1 MKNSNSW
8 IRMLWP
14 AEWTQRLV
22 LLLVLLL
29 AAVTLWTHY
38 TDIPQLARS
47 QGQVIALQ
55 RTQIIQAAND
65 GVVQQIL
72 VREGDQVKKGMLLM
86 QLDASQAEAAVSDS
100 RGRVAALKAM
110 LARLRAEVFERPL
123 VFGPELAAFPHFT
136 QNQRDLYERRQRAL
150 REELATLRNML
161 KHVQQE
167 LTMSLPLLDTGDIA
181 QTEILRLRRSV
192 AELEGT
198 ISNRQNKFF
207 QDAQADMT
215 KAEEDLSTQEQVLID
230 RETNLERMQ
239 IFAPSDGLVR
249 NLRMTTL
256 GGRVRP
262 GDVVMEL
269 LPTNSELI
277 VEAKLKPSDLAH
289 VKVGQFATVKLDAF
303 DYSIYGVLD
312 GDVTYVSP
320 DALSE
325 MIAGQEHIFYRVH
338 VQVKKEQMPSAMT
351 KKIEV
356 TPGMTAQVEIRT
368 GQMSVLT
375 YLSKPIVKTLSSAFS
390 ER

>member
-1 MKNSNSW
+1 MKPLNSW
-8 IRMLWP
+8 VRMLWP
-14 AEWTQRLV
+14 VEWTQRLV
-22 LLLVLLL
+22 LLVALLFV
-29 AAVTLWTHY
+29 AATLWTHY
-38 TDIPQLARS
+38 TTIPQLARS

-65 GVVQQIL
+65 GVVQRIL
-72 VREGDQVKKGMLLM
+72 VREGDQVSKNMLLM

-123 VFGPELAAFPHFT
+123 VFGPELAAYRHFT
-136 QNQRDLYERRQRAL
+136 QNQRDLYDRRQRAL
-150 REELATLRNML
+150 REEVATLRNML
-161 KHVQQE
+161 RHVQQE

-181 QTEILRLRRSV
+181 QTEILRLRRTV

-198 ISNRQNKFF
+198 IANRQNKFF

-289 VKVGQFATVKLDAF
+289 VKLGQPATVKLDAF

-312 GDVTYVSP
+312 GEVSYVSP

-325 MIAGQEHIFYRVH
+325 MVGGQEHIFYRVH
-338 VQVKKEQMPSAMT
+338 IQVKKDQMPSTMQ

-368 GQMSVLT
+368 GQMSVLA
-375 YLSKPIVKTLSSAFS
+375 YLSKPIIKTLSSAFS

>member
-1 MKNSNSW
+1 MKSLNSW
-8 IRMLWP
+8 TRMLWP

-22 LLLVLLL
+22 LLLMLLL
-29 AAVTLWTHY
+29 VVVTLWTHY

-72 VREGDQVKKGMLLM
+72 VREGDQVRKDMLLM

-110 LARLRAEVFERPL
+110 LSRLRAEVFERPL
-123 VFGPELAAFPHFT
+123 VFGPELAKYPHFT

-161 KHVQQE
+161 RHVQQE
-167 LTMSLPLLDTGDIA
+167 LSMSLPLLDTGDIA

-198 ISNRQNKFF
+198 IANRQNKFF

-312 GDVTYVSP
+312 GDVSYVSP

-338 VQVKKEQMPSAMT
+338 VKVKKEQMPSAMT

-368 GQMSVLT
+368 GKMSVLS
-375 YLSKPIVKTLSSAFS
+375 YLTKPIIKTTSSAFS